1 MVIIYL
7 QYDIIT
13 LQVSNWSVMKMNL
26 WIFKI
31 GATIYIIMTMI
42 FVYIIAVDIA
52 NVGGGRKI
60 ANESH
65 SNLAARQPISN
76 NPSPSQTNNQNAT
89 LTKSNNHI
97 NVHHHNHSHINTSL
111 GHKSPAFVVKPSI
124 FPFLNRL
131 WIETRTNIYI
141 QLYILINGLFH
152 FIPSWNTKI
161 WNIVLLQN

>member
-1 MVIIYL
+1 
-7 QYDIIT
+7 
-13 LQVSNWSVMKMNL
+13 
-26 WIFKI
+26 
-31 GATIYIIMTMI
+31 MTMI

-52 NVGGGRKI
+52 NVGGGRKM

-65 SNLAARQPISN
+65 SNLAVRQTISN
-76 NPSPSQTNNQNAT
+76 NPNPSNINNQNAI

-131 WIETRTNIYI
+131 
-141 QLYILINGLFH
+141 
-152 FIPSWNTKI
+152 
-161 WNIVLLQN
+161 

>member
-7 QYDIIT
+7 QYDIIA
-13 LQVSNWSVMKMNL
+13 LQVSNWNIRKINL
-26 WIFKI
+26 WILR
-31 GATIYIIMTMI
+31 ARIYNKLTMI
-42 FVYIIAVDIA
+42 FVYMIAVDIA
-52 NVGGGRKI
+52 NVGGGRKL

-65 SNLAARQPISN
+65 SNLAMRQPISN
-76 NPSPSQTNNQNAT
+76 NPNPSKTNNQNAT

-141 QLYILINGLFH
+141 YSVVH
-152 FIPSWNTKI
+152 FNKW
-161 WNIVLLQN
+161 IVSLHSKLK

>member
-1 MVIIYL
+1 
-7 QYDIIT
+7 
-13 LQVSNWSVMKMNL
+13 
-26 WIFKI
+26 
-31 GATIYIIMTMI
+31 MI
-42 FVYIIAVDIA
+42 FVYLIAVDIA
-52 NVGGGRKI
+52 NVGGGRKM

-65 SNLAARQPISN
+65 SNLAVRQPISN
-76 NPSPSQTNNQNAT
+76 NPNPSNTNNQNAT

-161 WNIVLLQN
+161 RNIVLLQNWNKLI